1 MSSVSH
7 VRNRARK
14 KEINERRCSAHN
26 QIYNSD
32 LWNSELLN
40 GPHSS
45 SALPTQ
51 FLPPHNELFFYLD
64 TYDKLSLGTAFEA
77 IAEHESEGNTW
88 DRSPL
93 IHTLLS
99 EHCGLQC
106 SNILGK
112 SCPRQRTL
120 RIPERLM
127 QPALRTGQQRI
138 WLMWG
143 SLEGPPTSSKLERG
157 KVSWI
162 MLGL

>member
-93 IHTLLS
+93 IHFLLS

-106 SNILGK
+106 SNILGNTK
-112 SCPRQRTL
+112 LPKAKDTADSWEADAACSQNRPAEDLTNVWLPRGT
-120 RIPERLM
+120 PN
-127 QPALRTGQQRI
+127 
-138 WLMWG
+138 
-143 SLEGPPTSSKLERG
+143 KL
-157 KVSWI
+157 
-162 MLGL
+162 